1 MVANANLHWGDRR
14 MIMTMQYLFT
24 SESVSEG
31 HPDKLADT
39 ISDAVLDYV
48 LTHRSLAHVACEVL
62 ITRGLV
68 VVAGEIEWESSDR
81 PALEKAVAHIVEATL
96 VDVGYDPANFQVQ
109 IQLARQ
115 SPEIR
120 QGVRQPDG
128 IIGAGDQ
135 GLMFG
140 YATNETATLMPLPL
154 TLAHALMGKQSEL
167 RHCGAL
173 PWLRLDAK
181 AQVSV
186 LYDAGKPLC
195 VETVVLSTQHSP
207 DIDTDTLRSLV
218 SQQIIERVIPESLR
232 SPRMRVLINPTGRF
246 EIGGPEADTGLTGRK
261 IIVDTYGGSCPHG
274 GGAFSGKDPTKVDR

>member
-62 ITRGLV
+62 ITGGLV
-68 VVAGEIEWESSDR
+68 VVAGEIEWEPSDW

-115 SPEIR
+115 SPEIS
-120 QGVRQPDG
+120 QGVRQPEG

-154 TLAHALMGKQSEL
+154 TLAHALMGKQAEL
-167 RHCGAL
+167 RHSGAL
-173 PWLRLDAK
+173 PWLRPDAK

-218 SQQIIERVIPESLR
+218 SQQIIESVIPESLR

-246 EIGGPEADTGLTGRK
+246 EIDRK
-261 IIVDTYGGSCPHG
+261 SV
-274 GGAFSGKDPTKVDR
+274 V